1 MTIGTPRLPRP
12 PRARAVLF
20 DFDGTLID
28 SRGDIAAACN
38 HALTTLGRAPLPEDV
53 IAGFVGDGARMLL
66 ARALTLPPEDAHV
79 EQAIPLFNAF
89 YEAHPADHTTLLPG
103 AREALDALAG
113 RPVGLVTNKP
123 RGPTLAALTAL
134 GVLSRFAVVR
144 TGSDGPLKPDPRA
157 LTAALELVGVAPA
170 DAWMV
175 GDGDQDIR
183 AGRAAGCFT
192 VAVTGGFQAS
202 GRIAARGPDVVID
215 SLHALVPLIR
225 AAD

>member
-1 MTIGTPRLPRP
+1 MVRP
-12 PRARAVLF
+12 TRARAVLF
-20 DFDGTLID
+20 DLDGTLID
-28 SRGDIAAACN
+28 SKGDIAAACN
-38 HALTTLGRAPLPEDV
+38 HALASLGRARLPEDA

-66 ARALTLPPEDAHV
+66 ARALALPPEDTLV
-79 EQAIPLFNAF
+79 DQAIPLFNAF

-103 AREALDALAG
+103 AREALEALVG
-113 RPVGLVTNKP
+113 RPIGLVTNKP
-123 RGPTLAALTAL
+123 RGPTLAALSAL

-157 LTAALELVGVAPA
+157 LTSALEVVGVAPA

-192 VAVTGGFQAS
+192 VAVSGGFQPSA
-202 GRIAARGPDVVID
+202 RIAASAPDAVIE
-215 SLHALVPLIR
+215 SLHALVPMIR
-225 AAD
+225 GAD